1 MEPIME
7 AYERIYQGAKRF
19 EDRITTA
26 QTAIA
31 DIEAQRVGDV
41 PARITKLQEQLEKI
55 DDYLLKIEAFR
66 QLAEKYMVSQ
76 NVLTIEAPPD
86 YRVNLNRLR
95 QWAMLIDPTST
106 DDPYAQRVYVTAQC
120 DLCFLRKKQAEFTQR
135 IEELSQDKN
144 VGFGEE
150 IRRLQED
157 IQAATVECR
166 DFYATEEMTSFARE
180 VETANYQYWY
190 ETAPVTFT
198 PLQAPASTIAPGAYA
213 AQLFVPQDLKG
224 EIKGRFGRFYDDAS
238 SRILLPVEL
247 PTNQEFA
254 MSIVCAPSRAKQLDR
269 GIQNLLLNI
278 ISAYPTGQNT
288 IYVLDGVRF
297 SSAALGGLRKLEG
310 SFALPPV
317 PRNPDQLTAALEQIV
332 ATFPDMDDAL
342 ELCDSVV
349 EYNQTAE
356 PEKRLPRTTLVLYGW
371 PDAVEGRDKEYLQRI
386 MTNYE
391 RYGISF
397 ICVTY
402 QNDQRKEEESP
413 LPGYAMQN
421 AIQIRMKP
429 KVTTIQVG
437 DSAARKFTWYTFM
450 DALSDSYVADVQAQ
464 KVERNTQ
471 GNEYPKR
478 YDCVHMPAYTREYK
492 KIELPFGVD
501 SKDQVHSVS
510 FENEN
515 FAAYLVG
522 ASRSGKSTLLHTLI
536 TGIIRNYHPD
546 NVELWLADF
555 KQLEF
560 KKYMDHCPPHVKY
573 ILLDES
579 TELVYD
585 LIDKL
590 TGKMMERQRLFAR
603 LGKERLDQ
611 IDPTTLDEPVPVI
624 FVILDEFSIMSQSIA
639 ESESYKLKLQNLL
652 AKGAALGIKF
662 LFSSQTFTTGVRGLT
677 DTARA
682 QIQQRIAMK
691 GTRDEISATL
701 ELSANLKTEQVR
713 NWMDALPPHYALVKY
728 RISADQLPQVMRTLV
743 MYIPNYGVR
752 DQLIETIKEGM
763 TPVDRYDPT
772 TPNTYVNKHPV
783 LVDGNTF
790 ESFPAGKLNELLKE
804 TGRENPEDRVVV
816 LGVPRQMVPVMPI
829 TITSETRENL
839 LLVAR
844 GTEQACAASI
854 VTSAMRSFLAQNS
867 RVEVWAYGK
876 NNVYKTCRDE
886 AWSIPGLGAV
896 SYQIDIDAVCDR
908 IRELKAKIV
917 ARKVEPSLIVLAGI
931 DRICA
936 DFEFVDGAGPG
947 DASVATETVEDLN
960 EEAKQASA
968 QRRQAAERAGAAV
981 TSPIEEC
988 KRLFALRW
996 PKRKEEIQAQMRDE
1010 PAEQV
1015 EQAIKLACSQMVEA
1029 IKEEVSH
1036 INFETNSAP
1045 KKQTDLEKVGEKGPE
1060 AKRQGK
1066 GAYDARQDF
1075 LYIVKQGSRLG
1086 YHFLLLLNDYA
1097 DLKPTGLKLEWFR
1110 HRMSFQISADDSR
1123 DIFGTKI
1130 ASSLPEHICQ
1140 YSDALNHHSFRPY
1153 LHRGIA
1159 WDGWMVDENGDGVN
1173 PFVNHTN

>member
-7 AYERIYQGAKRF
+7 AYERIYQGLKRF

-26 QTAIA
+26 QAAIA

-41 PARITKLQEQLEKI
+41 PARIEKLREQLEKI

-95 QWAMLIDPTST
+95 QWAMLIDPTSS

-157 IQAATVECR
+157 IQAATAECR
-166 DFYATEEMTSFARE
+166 DFYATEEMASFARE
-180 VETANYQYWY
+180 VEAANYQHWH
-190 ETAPVTFT
+190 ETAPATFVPPQT
-198 PLQAPASTIAPGAYA
+198 PASTISPGAYA
-213 AQLFVPQDLKG
+213 AQMFVPQDLKG

-247 PTNQEFA
+247 PTDQEFA
-254 MSIVCAPSRAKQLDR
+254 MSIVCVPSRAKQLDR
-269 GIQNLLLNI
+269 GIQNLLLNL
-278 ISAYPTGQNT
+278 ISVYPAGQNT
-288 IYVLDGVRF
+288 IYVLDAVRF
-297 SSAALGGLRKLEG
+297 SSASLGGLRRLEG
-310 SFALPPV
+310 SFALPPI
-317 PRNPDQLTAALEQIV
+317 PRNPDQLTATLEQIV

-356 PEKRLPRTTLVLYGW
+356 PEKRLPRTTLILYGW

-386 MTNYE
+386 MTNSE

-402 QNDQRKEEESP
+402 QNDQRKEDNL

-421 AIQIRMKP
+421 AIQIRMQP
-429 KVTTIQVG
+429 KTTTIQVG
-437 DSAARKFTWYTFM
+437 DDAARKFTWYTFT
-450 DALSDSYVADVQAQ
+450 DVLSDSYVAEVQAQ
-464 KVERNTQ
+464 KVERSTQ

-478 YDCVHMPAYTREYK
+478 YDCVHMPAYTRDYK

-501 SKDQVHSVS
+501 SKDQAHSVS

-536 TGIIRNYHPD
+536 AGIIRNYHPD

-624 FVILDEFSIMSQSIA
+624 FVILDEFSIMSQAIA
-639 ESESYKLKLQNLL
+639 ESETYKLKLQNLL

-743 MYIPNYGVR
+743 MYIPDYAVR
-752 DQLIETIKEGM
+752 DQLIETIHENM
-763 TPVDRYDPT
+763 TPVERYDPISV
-772 TPNTYVNKHPV
+772 NTYVDKHPV
-783 LVDGNTF
+783 MVDGNTF
-790 ESFPAGKLNELLKE
+790 ASFPAKEFEELLRLTRKE
-804 TGRENPEDRVVV
+804 NLEDRIVV
-816 LGVPRQMVPVMPI
+816 LGVPRLMSPVMPI
-829 TITSETRENL
+829 AITSETRENL
-839 LLVAR
+839 LLIAR
-844 GTEQACAASI
+844 GAEQSCAASV

-876 NNVYKTCRDE
+876 NNVYKMCRDE
-886 AWSIPGLGAV
+886 GWKAPEFELV

-908 IRELKAKIV
+908 IRELKAKIM
-917 ARKVEPSLIVLAGI
+917 AREAEPSLIVLAGI

-936 DFEFVDGAGPG
+936 DFDFVDGMEHGE
-947 DASVATETVEDLN
+947 ATANTLEELE
-960 EEAKQASA
+960 EEAKRAST
-968 QRRQAAERAGAAV
+968 QRRQEAERAGATVA
-981 TSPIEEC
+981 SAKDEC
-988 KRLFALRW
+988 MRLFAVHW
-996 PKRKEEIQAQMRDE
+996 PRRKEEIQIQMRGE

-1015 EQAIKLACSQMVEA
+1015 NQALQLAYDQMVET

-1036 INFETNSAP
+1036 MNFERGPAREKQEGEE
-1045 KKQTDLEKVGEKGPE
+1045 KKAKKKTETGEKG
-1060 AKRQGK
+1060 

-1097 DLKPTGLKLEWFR
+1097 DLRPTGLKLEWFR

-1130 ASSLPEHICQ
+1130 ASGLPEHICQ
-1140 YSDALNHHSFRPY
+1140 YSDALSQHSFRPY
-1153 LHRGIA
+1153 LHRGIV

-1173 PFVNHTN
+1173 PFVSAAN